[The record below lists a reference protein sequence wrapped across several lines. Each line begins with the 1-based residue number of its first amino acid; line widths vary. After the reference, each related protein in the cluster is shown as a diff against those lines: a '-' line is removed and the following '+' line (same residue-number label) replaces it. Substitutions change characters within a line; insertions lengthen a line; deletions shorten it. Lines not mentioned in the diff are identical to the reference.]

1 MQARLRAGGIR
12 PVDLGP
18 VPGNPVAP
26 GSETAPPIP
35 ALAPPGV
42 IFNGEPAPGFGA
54 IAQRRSYPDARSFRL
69 KLGLLLPV
77 TNTTME
83 HELWSILRG
92 NPGRGLEGV
101 GIHTANVLTPRPRFA
116 NREELEEYR
125 KQFLNGLAAAVDQ
138 ALMAMPDALIM
149 GMSLEHIVAGLGQVR
164 APVAEMEKRS
174 GLSIAG
180 WHDAAAAALCRFEAK
195 RIGLLTP
202 FDKHG
207 NANATR
213 MFEDLGFE
221 VVASVGFSCA
231 LAQHIAHIPDWAK
244 EKAVL
249 ELLATAENRLDAV
262 VQCGTN
268 MSLNLVSERLEPLLG
283 IPVIGINAA
292 LLWHALRQNGI
303 PDRLPGAGRLL
314 REF

>member
-1 MQARLRAGGIR
+1 MLARSLEAERA
-12 PVDLGP
+12 V
-18 VPGNPVAP
+18 
-26 GSETAPPIP
+26 P

-42 IFNGEPAPGFGA
+42 IYNGRRAAGFGELGA
-54 IAQRRSYPDARSFRL
+54 ARSYPDARSYRL

-77 TNTTME
+77 TNTTAE
-83 HELWSILRG
+83 HELWSILRA
-92 NPGRGLEGV
+92 NADRGLDGV
-101 GIHTANVLTPRPRFA
+101 GIHSANVVTPRPRFG
-116 NREELEEYR
+116 NRAELEAYR
-125 KQFLNGLAAAVDQ
+125 SQFLAGLEAAVEH
-138 ALMAMPDALIM
+138 AMMAAPDALVM
-149 GMSLEHIVAGLGQVR
+149 GMSLEHIVAGLDAVR
-164 APVAEMEKRS
+164 APVAAIAARS
-174 GLSIAG
+174 GLPVAA
-180 WHDAAAAALCRFEAK
+180 WHDAAAAALARFGAR

-213 MFEDLGFE
+213 LFEDLGFE
-221 VVASVGFSCA
+221 VAGSVGFSCA

-244 EKAVL
+244 EKAIL
-249 ELLATAENRLDAV
+249 ELLATPANRLDAI

-268 MSLNLVSERLEPLLG
+268 ISLIQLSERLEPIIG

-303 PDRLPGAGRLL
+303 ADRVTGAGRLL